1 MEEFKERIA
10 AVHKS
15 HGIPKEYEN
24 GCGLIQQFEASDL
37 VEIENDIY
45 GRPQWLRPEASIAWK
60 AMKGCAENEG
70 IILNIV
76 SAFRTVDRQTE
87 IIQRKI
93 DSGQTISET
102 LKVSA
107 APGYSE
113 HHTGRAVDLT
123 TKGFAPLSVSFDT
136 T

>member
-1 MEEFKERIA
+1 
-10 AVHKS
+10 
-15 HGIPKEYEN
+15 
-24 GCGLIQQFEASDL
+24 
-37 VEIENDIY
+37 
-45 GRPQWLRPEASIAWK
+45 
-60 AMKGCAENEG
+60 MKGYAENEG

-76 SAFRTVDRQTE
+76 SAFRTVEGQTE

-93 DSGQTISET
+93 DSGQSISEI

-123 TKGFAPLSVSFDT
+123 TKGFAPLSVSFDKT
-136 T
+136 KAFRWLKDKSHYYSFKLSYPAARRNGPLKASVATFSLRVQA